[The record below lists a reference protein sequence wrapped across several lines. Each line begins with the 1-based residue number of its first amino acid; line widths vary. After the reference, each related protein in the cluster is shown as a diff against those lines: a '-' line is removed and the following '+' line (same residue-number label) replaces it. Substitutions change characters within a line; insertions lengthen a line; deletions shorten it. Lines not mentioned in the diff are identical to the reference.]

1 MRSIKEIHQEA
12 MDLAEEGF
20 VAKKKGDEHN
30 ASSSLSK
37 ALELEQKAADSMDLI
52 EESEPTRSILYRSA
66 ASLAFNIGDFPL
78 CDRLI
83 ARGLSGFPPPEI
95 EEELK
100 NLFEDVNF
108 MRHLS
113 AKGVV
118 LDPSQWLMT
127 ISGNS
132 TKYGGAAADQLL
144 VRVEKIKTLF
154 YRTVE
159 RLLDRPYREK
169 GSVDKTIKDA
179 YGLYINA
186 FQPSSFSVSFQVGKP
201 DPQMSL
207 FPELKEKKTIE
218 PNDIV
223 DEIFSCFEIFEKNE
237 AEKLKEKIKDENYHG
252 NFIGL
257 AKEIAPDGNNV
268 KLVGFTAI
276 RDGKEKPVALRRNR
290 KEIRAELSTSID
302 SESVQ
307 SDGPFS
313 MSGILMRA
321 STPLQGKF
329 GTVTLV
335 ETKTAQ
341 RKTINVPISIMK
353 DVVQPYYEESV
364 TVHCTKKSKKIILDE
379 IELSSD
385 S

>member
-1 MRSIKEIHQEA
+1 M
-12 MDLAEEGF
+12 AEEGF
-20 VAKKKGDEHN
+20 ISKKNGEVKK
-30 ASSSLSK
+30 ALSLLSR
-37 ALELEQKAADSMDLI
+37 ALELEQSAAESLDLS
-52 EESEPTRSILYRSA
+52 EDSEPTRSILYRSA
-66 ASLAFNIGDFPL
+66 ASLAFNIGNFPL
-78 CDRLI
+78 CDRLV

-95 EEELK
+95 EDELK
-100 NLFEDVNF
+100 NIFEDVNF

-113 AKGVV
+113 LKGLV
-118 LDPSQWLMT
+118 LDPGQWLMT
-127 ISGNS
+127 ISGNA

-159 RLLDRPYREK
+159 RLLGRQYRES
-169 GSVDKTIKDA
+169 GSVEKIIKDA

-201 DPQMSL
+201 DPQLPL
-207 FPELKEKKTIE
+207 FPGLEEEKSVE

-223 DEIFSCFEIFEKNE
+223 DEIFSCFEMFEKNE
-237 AEKLKEKIKDENYHG
+237 AEKLKEKIKDENYRG

-276 RDGKEKPVALRRNR
+276 RDGKEKPIALRRSR
-290 KEIRAELSTSID
+290 KEIRAEISTSVD
-302 SESVQ
+302 SELVQ
-307 SDGPFS
+307 SDGPFT

-321 STPLQGKF
+321 NTPLRGKF

-335 ETKTAQ
+335 ETKSGQ
-341 RKTINVPISIMK
+341 RKTIKVPISIMK

-364 TVHCTKKSKKIILDE
+364 TIQCAQKGNNIILDE